1 MTQAAAQANY
11 PCGAAYDGQ
20 WSLDGEKHGIGALTF
35 QDGSK
40 YEGEFSRGFSAG
52 HGVMVFPDGSSYSGE
67 FVRGK
72 FNGYGVYVRQD
83 NMMFQ
88 GQFRDGKPEG
98 YGLVTFP
105 DGSHGVPR
113 NEGYFE
119 NFKLKK
125 SDKAHTHIQKAN
137 HAAEKAKKFV
147 K

>member
-1 MTQAAAQANY
+1 
-11 PCGAAYDGQ
+11 
-20 WSLDGEKHGIGALTF
+20 
-35 QDGSK
+35 
-40 YEGEFSRGFSAG
+40 
-52 HGVMVFPDGSSYSGE
+52 
-67 FVRGK
+67 
-72 FNGYGVYVRQD
+72 
-83 NMMFQ
+83 MFQ

-98 YGLVTFP
+98 YGKVCLISSNLHQQLKHVKILYACVFVFETFLRNYQSFIYCWYHISHRTLAGLVTFP